1 MNVLVRLWWSPTE
14 GARMHKA
21 RIAALIA
28 GAGALA
34 AAAVAAAAPAVPAAS
49 VSRAAPPHIAPWL
62 KVKPGAIRLSMTFQ
76 QGPPTTRD
84 CETNLGVECF
94 TPNQIRAEYHT
105 PALYAKGITGKGTTI
120 LIVDSFGS
128 PNILGDLKAFDRSF
142 GYPDPP
148 VFKIITPAG
157 KIPPFNKNNPG
168 QDRLAWA
175 SETTLDVEYAHAI
188 APGANIVLAETPV
201 SETEGVQGFPQ
212 IVKAETWAINHLP
225 AQHLAVDVISQSFGA
240 TEQTFGNGLATL
252 NKFKLRSAFQLAR
265 ARGVTV
271 LAASGDTGA
280 TDVKLDGVT
289 LYDHRVTSWPDSD
302 PLVTSVGGTRLNL
315 NLKTGKFTPAVAWN
329 DTFNSTLFGTDPVP
343 TASGG
348 GNSVLFSRPSYQDS
362 VKARVGARRGVPDI
376 SMSAACSAVVDVYAT
391 FDQTQSGWNILCGT
405 SEATPLFAGIVALAD
420 QVHGKPLG
428 LINPKL
434 YALSAAKAPGI
445 VDVISGNNTVQLG
458 QGGPFVTG
466 FSALRGYD
474 LVTGVGTVYAPALV
488 HELAGR

>member
-1 MNVLVRLWWSPTE
+1 
-14 GARMHKA
+14 MHKA

-49 VSRAAPPHIAPWL
+49 VSRTAPASGTPWL
-62 KVKPGAIRLSMTFQ
+62 TTKPGAIRLSPTFR
-76 QGPPTTRD
+76 QGPPTTAQ
-84 CETNLGVECF
+84 CEANLGIACYQ
-94 TPNQIRAEYHT
+94 PGQIRSAYHT

-128 PNILGDLKAFDRSF
+128 PTIRADLRAFDHAF
-142 GYPDPP
+142 GYPAPP

-157 KIPPFNKNNPG
+157 AIPTYNPG
-168 QDRLAWA
+168 NSDMVDWA
-175 SETTLDVEYAHAI
+175 AETTLDVEYAHAL

-212 IVKAETWAINHLP
+212 IVKAETWAINHL
-225 AQHLAVDVISQSFGA
+225 HIDVISQSFGA
-240 TEQTFGNGLATL
+240 TEETFTGLAQI

-265 ARGVTV
+265 TKGVTV

-280 TDVKLDGVT
+280 TDYMLNGT
-289 LYDHRVTSWPDSD
+289 SLYTHRVTSWPDSD

-315 NLKTGKFTPAVAWN
+315 NAGKYTSVAWN
-329 DTFNSTLFGTDPVP
+329 DTFNTSATG
-343 TASGG
+343 ASGPTPNATG
-348 GNSVLFSRPSYQDS
+348 GGKSVLFGRPAYQNG
-362 VKARVGARRGVPDI
+362 VKLRVGTRRGVPDI
-376 SMSAACSAVVDVYAT
+376 SMSAACSGPVDVYGT
-391 FDQTQSGWNILCGT
+391 FDPAQPGGWTLICGT
-405 SEATPLFAGIVALAD
+405 SEATPEFAGIVALAD

-445 VDVISGNNTVQLG
+445 VDVTSGTNTVQFFKN
-458 QGGPFVTG
+458 GPIVKG
-466 FSALRGYD
+466 FFALRGYD
-474 LVTGVGTVYAPALV
+474 LVTGVGTVNAPALV